1 MICAAT
7 SLLLVILTTLLA
19 SGQTL
24 RPPSRP
30 SCSRRL
36 PKSMAWGAWSLF
48 AAATAAKNA
57 LPRIPASSACRVLG
71 FLTSAKKV
79 TPWRYFPRFGGEKG
93 ISLWAGACRE
103 EAGPLR
109 KCVSSRS
116 GLAGFRQTKSAKPL
130 EEARPPCKGKV
141 CELRKGGEGV
151 SLRHYESVLVWCPN
165 CATWRT
171 KVFKGTG
178 LCLVCRLRSRVDRC
192 RRRCEE
198 ALLELPDEARA
209 EFLSK
214 QFKRGSSIPPK
225 PKMEKRQTAPR
236 NTRGAGA
243 RRRTL
248 SPSRNGRS
256 RISGEWPNAEKA
268 RLYRIREKAKGA
280 EERGCGDRANGYA

>member
-30 SCSRRL
+30 SCSRRYPIDGL
-36 PKSMAWGAWSLF
+36 GAWSLF

-79 TPWRYFPRFGGEKG
+79 TPWRYSLALVARREFLMGGSMPRRSWTTSEVRFLKK
-93 ISLWAGACRE
+93 WAGRISANEIC
-103 EAGPLR
+103 EALG
-109 KCVSSRS
+109 RS
-116 GLAGFRQTKSAKPL
+116 KASVQS
-130 EEARPPCKGKV
+130 KV

-198 ALLELPDEARA
+198 ALLSFLRSARGI
-209 EFLSK
+209 LSK
-214 QFKRGSSIPPK
+214 QFKRGSSIL
-225 PKMEKRQTAPR
+225 RNPR
-236 NTRGAGA
+236 
-243 RRRTL
+243 
-248 SPSRNGRS
+248 
-256 RISGEWPNAEKA
+256 
-268 RLYRIREKAKGA
+268 
-280 EERGCGDRANGYA
+280 